1 MALILRMYKTERRMQ
16 SCLRNPRIACN
27 ADHISNT
34 ARRTEI
40 KIRKSEDIKK
50 TLFTFAIRV
59 LYSTHQGL
67 SNTTT
72 FRPI

>member
-1 MALILRMYKTERRMQ
+1 MALILRMYKTERHILI
-16 SCLRNPRIACN
+16 CLRNPGITYN
-27 ADHISNT
+27 ANHISYT
-34 ARRTEI
+34 ARKTKI

-50 TLFTFAIRV
+50 TLFTCAICI

-72 FRPI
+72 FKPI